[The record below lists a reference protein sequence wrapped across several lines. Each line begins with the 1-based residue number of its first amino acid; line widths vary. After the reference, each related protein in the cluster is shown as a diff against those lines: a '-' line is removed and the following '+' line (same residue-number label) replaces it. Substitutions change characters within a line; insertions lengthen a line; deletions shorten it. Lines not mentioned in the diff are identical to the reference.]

1 MPAITFRSRLNSS
14 SSIFIN
20 RAVNV
25 SVGNKETSPSWPPLW
40 SIGAAIAVL
49 LIVPA
54 ILYSMAPAGPIRE
67 GDTVFGSGRHMVV
80 LAHPTNYQGVGY
92 ESTCVLE
99 FRDPLLVM
107 SRPAES
113 LAAPFRVQIQGKTK
127 LEFPFCPPQAEVI
140 LRPYHVFQKMNLL
153 TDLKDSLTPIFK

>member
-1 MPAITFRSRLNSS
+1 MPVITFQSRLNSS
-14 SSIFIN
+14 SSTFIN
-20 RAVNV
+20 RAVNF
-25 SVGNKETSPSWPPLW
+25 SAENETAQSWPPLW
-40 SIGAAIAVL
+40 SIGLAIAVM

-67 GDTVFGSGRHMVV
+67 GDTVFGSGRHIVV
-80 LAHPTNYQGVGY
+80 LAHPTDYQRAGY
-92 ESTCVLE
+92 ENTCVLE

-113 LAAPFRVQIQGKTK
+113 PAGPFRAQIQGKTK

-140 LRPYHVFQKMNLL
+140 LKPYHVFQKPNLL
-153 TDLKDSLTPIFK
+153 TDLKDSLTQIFK

>member
-1 MPAITFRSRLNSS
+1 MPVTTFPSRLNSS

-25 SVGNKETSPSWPPLW
+25 PAENKETAQSWPPLW
-40 SIGAAIAVL
+40 SIGLAIAVM

-54 ILYSMAPAGPIRE
+54 ILYSIAPEGPIRE

-80 LAHPTNYQGVGY
+80 LAHPTDYQRAGY

-99 FRDPLLVM
+99 FRDPLLVI

-113 LAAPFRVQIQGKTK
+113 PAGPFRVQVQGKTK

-140 LRPYHVFQKMNLL
+140 LKRNQVFQKPNLL
-153 TDLKDSLTPIFK
+153 TDLKDSLPHVFK

>member
-1 MPAITFRSRLNSS
+1 MPVTIFRSRLNSS
-14 SSIFIN
+14 FSTFIN
-20 RAVNV
+20 RAVNF
-25 SVGNKETSPSWPPLW
+25 SAENKETAQSWPPLW
-40 SIGAAIAVL
+40 SIGAAIAVM

-54 ILYSMAPAGPIRE
+54 ILYSMAPEGPIRE

-80 LAHPTNYQGVGY
+80 LAHPTDYQRAGY
-92 ESTCVLE
+92 ENTCVLE

-113 LAAPFRVQIQGKTK
+113 PAVPFRAQIQGKTK

-140 LRPYHVFQKMNLL
+140 LKRHHVFQKPNLL
-153 TDLKDSLTPIFK
+153 TDLKGSLTQIFK

>member
-1 MPAITFRSRLNSS
+1 MPVTTFRSRLNSS

-20 RAVNV
+20 RVV
-25 SVGNKETSPSWPPLW
+25 SHLPENEETAQSWPPLW
-40 SIGAAIAVL
+40 SIGVAIAVM

-67 GDTVFGSGRHMVV
+67 GDTVFGSGRHTVV
-80 LAHPTNYQGVGY
+80 LAHPTDYQRAGY
-92 ESTCVLE
+92 ENTCVLE

-113 LAAPFRVQIQGKTK
+113 PAGPFRAQIQGKTK

-140 LRPYHVFQKMNLL
+140 LKPYHVIQKPDLL
-153 TDLKDSLTPIFK
+153 TDLKESLTQLFK